1 MHSLNLYIEATPQ
14 LHIGISKKEAMHVT
28 LQANI
33 WLVLLQILEMPILFA
48 ITIEQSL
55 VQTGT
60 NAEINRQES

>member
-14 LHIGISKKEAMHVT
+14 LHIGISKEAMHVT
-28 LQANI
+28 LQVNI
-33 WLVLLQILEMPILFA
+33 WLVLLQILEMPMLFA